1 MKLKSAIFVV
11 LLLLF
16 TAAYCAAASST
27 ASDEGETAFIALL
40 DELAAED
47 VIPTGGTRHSL
58 KNYTNEWARID
69 WYQWRTF
76 DKAENFVFSA
86 NVSWASAHE
95 RPNTETAGCG
105 IVFRAADTS
114 SMLRASLNMDG
125 NARLGG
131 NSSGKALYYPYFKYG
146 PAQIEASHQFV
157 VIANGPVITVYVDGE
172 QAARWSSVAITEE
185 GFIGLATMS
194 GTNKGFG
201 TRCEWKDIY
210 YYTW

>member
-16 TAAYCAAASST
+16 IANACAAASST
-27 ASDEGETAFIALL
+27 ASDDFSALL
-40 DELAAED
+40 NELAAED
-47 VIPTGGTRHSL
+47 VIQAGGTVYSL
-58 KNYTNEWARID
+58 EDHTDEWARID

-76 DKAENFVFSA
+76 GRAGNFVFSA

-95 RPNTETAGCG
+95 RPNTESAGCG

-114 SMLRASLNMDG
+114 NLLTASLNMDG
-125 NARLGG
+125 YAHLGG
-131 NSSGKALYYPYFKYG
+131 YSSGTPLYYPYYKYG
-146 PAQIEASHQFV
+146 SAQIKGTHQFV
-157 VIANGPVITVYVDGE
+157 VAANGPVITVYVDGE
-172 QAARWSSVAITEE
+172 QVGRWSSAAITGE

-201 TRCEWKDIY
+201 TRCEWTDIY
-210 YYTW
+210 YYTWN